1 MIEMSEMSEALKDK
15 GLALV
20 RVEVAGSDFKKSLK
34 SKEIGLDKDIE
45 RELATLGR
53 KSVLGNEYPRRLR
66 NNKDQVYT
74 YLDKMGVRFGTFG
87 TWAVPVNIY
96 KEVTDFLEE
105 KKHERDCIK
114 EMLLRH
120 YDAELEAF
128 AEKAESMRPGFG
140 QVVRENAYDKDHIR
154 AQIQMSIEMQ
164 DDIMGGVA
172 LSAVHGLSRMA
183 KDYEQ
188 KIMKKAKDS
197 NSSPVITR
205 FTRSK
210 LEEMRDYCY
219 RFVFLTSVLNQA
231 SDVIQDAIDC
241 LPATVVKG
249 NRYPDETS
257 KVMTVLKL
265 LRTPDDLEGITIADS
280 TADSTATQ
288 TPDSSAIDSASEDEG
303 MGNESKVETNEQQL
317 EAGDELVTVLDEPY
331 LPQDEEYSQ
340 EEPPLTDDS
349 PGDAFADDVFD
360 DYWDDSSDDLF
371 DDVPETQSRSSL
383 LSLCE

>member
-53 KSVLGNEYPRRLR
+53 KSVLGNDYPRRLR

-197 NSSPVITR
+197 NTSPVITR

-265 LRTPDDLEGITIADS
+265 LRTPDELEGITISDS
-280 TADSTATQ
+280 AVTQ

-303 MGNESKVETNEQQL
+303 MGNESKVETNEQQPDIL
-317 EAGDELVTVLDEPY
+317 NEEEGGDELVTVL
-331 LPQDEEYSQ
+331 DEEYSQ

-349 PGDAFADDVFD
+349 PGDAFADVFADDVFD
-360 DYWDDSSDDLF
+360 DYWDDSDDLF
-371 DDVPETQSRSSL
+371 DDDVPETQSRSSL